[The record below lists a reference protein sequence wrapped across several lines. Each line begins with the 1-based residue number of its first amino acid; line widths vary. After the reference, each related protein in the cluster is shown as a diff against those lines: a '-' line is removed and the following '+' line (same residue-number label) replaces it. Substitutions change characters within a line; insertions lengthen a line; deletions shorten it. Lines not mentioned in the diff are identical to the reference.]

1 MVILWFN
8 YLRQGGYVTI
18 VVFIYLSLC
27 VFVFVSS
34 FAQKLLIDLHEI
46 FRKGWQWVNEQVI
59 N

>member
-1 MVILWFN
+1 LWFN
-8 YLRQGGYVTI
+8 YLCQGGYVTI